1 MSTPTSTSPVDEDRA
16 ELRPRRRLLRGLP
29 WLVLRQHRIALI
41 YVLGLSVL
49 GTLAILYQRHEM
61 AGALDAAGWPGKE
74 VRYAVEDTR
83 GYGYIVALLG
93 GIPLILAFF
102 VGAPLISADQENGT
116 AQLVTTQSVTRR
128 QWIVAKLGFAYG
140 LALVCGVML
149 SAAFTWWW
157 EPHRAFFSSKWVEG
171 TIFDST
177 GPVLPALLLFTT
189 ALGVTVGVVVRRL
202 LPAMVVTFLFTV
214 VTQFVWDELR
224 VELGS
229 TRMFTYPLDSE
240 LPSRFD
246 ESYEVDRWVGNAKG
260 DLFGWG
266 TCAEATDEAQNAC
279 IAKHGIIN
287 NVIEYLDYDQM
298 AAMQWTAAGILLAGT
313 ALLTG
318 FVLWRV
324 SARPL

>member
-1 MSTPTSTSPVDEDRA
+1 MSTATRTGAPAEPT
-16 ELRPRRRLLRGLP
+16 LRRRLLRGLP
-29 WLVLRQHRIALI
+29 WLVVRQHRMALA

-49 GTLAILYQRHEM
+49 GTLAIVYQRHEM
-61 AGALDAAGWPGKE
+61 AGALGAAGWPGKE
-74 VRYAVEDTR
+74 VIYTVEDAR
-83 GYGYIVALLG
+83 GYGYITALLG
-93 GIPLILAFF
+93 GMPLILAFF

-116 AQLVTTQSVTRR
+116 AQLVTTQSVPRR
-128 QWIVAKLGFAYG
+128 QWLIAKLGFAYG

-149 SAAFTWWW
+149 STAFTWWW
-157 EPHRAFFSSKWVEG
+157 QPHRAFFSSKWVEG
-171 TIFDST
+171 TVFDST

-202 LPAMVVTFLFTV
+202 LPALVVTFLLTV

-224 VELGS
+224 VTLGS
-229 TRMFTYPLDSE
+229 TRMFTYPLGTE
-240 LPSRFD
+240 LPPRFG

-279 IAKHGIIN
+279 IAKHGIVD

-298 AAMQWTAAGILLAGT
+298 AAMQWTAAGVLLAGT

>member
-1 MSTPTSTSPVDEDRA
+1 MSTRTLTENPA
-16 ELRPRRRLLRGLP
+16 ELLPRRRLLRGLP
-29 WLVLRQHRIALI
+29 WLVVRQHRIALA
-41 YVLGLSVL
+41 YVLGLCVL

-61 AGALDAAGWPGKE
+61 TGALDAAGWPGKE

-83 GYGYIVALLG
+83 GYGYIVSLLG

-157 EPHRAFFSSKWVEG
+157 EPHRAFFSTRWVEG

-189 ALGVTVGVVVRRL
+189 AIGITVGVLVRRL
-202 LPAMVVTFLFTV
+202 LPAMVVTFLCTV
-214 VTQFVWDELR
+214 VAQFVWDEVR
-224 VELGS
+224 IKLGS
-229 TRMFTYPLDSE
+229 TQMFTYPMDTE
-240 LPSRFD
+240 LPARFAD
-246 ESYEVDRWVGNAKG
+246 SYEVDRWVGNADG
-260 DLFGWG
+260 QLFGWG
-266 TCAEATDEAQNAC
+266 TCAEATDKAQNAC
-279 IAKHGIIN
+279 IAKHGIVN
-287 NVIEYLDYDQM
+287 DVIEYLDPDQM
-298 AAMQWTAAGILLAGT
+298 AAMQWTGAGILLAGT
-313 ALLTG
+313 ALLTA

-324 SARPL
+324 SRRPL